1 MLGKKKKINQ
11 QPTDRKLSFIY
22 IKPETPLSKNGKHHG
37 NKWTE
42 NLICTIIN
50 WAWKKNQSKFV
61 FLTSIWTY
69 TCAGKSSLLMK
80 LAREDKSIFSS

>member
-22 IKPETPLSKNGKHHG
+22 IKPETPLSKNDKHHG
-37 NKWTE
+37 NRKPH
-42 NLICTIIN
+42 LHHHQLSLKKKPIQIC
-50 WAWKKNQSKFV
+50 V
-61 FLTSIWTY
+61 LTSIWTY